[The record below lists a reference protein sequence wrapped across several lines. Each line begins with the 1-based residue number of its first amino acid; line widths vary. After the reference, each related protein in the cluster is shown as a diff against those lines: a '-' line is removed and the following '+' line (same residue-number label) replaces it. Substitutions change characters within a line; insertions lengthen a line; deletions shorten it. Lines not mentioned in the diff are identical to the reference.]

1 MLKRLGTFPSPY
13 QSEAEFDP
21 RWLPVDDVHFV
32 MAKKMRFN
40 QKELAYIACKTD
52 VPFDKESIL
61 WLKEKEG
68 YLFKNEG
75 ILSHAKF

>member
-1 MLKRLGTFPSPY
+1 
-13 QSEAEFDP
+13 
-21 RWLPVDDVHFV
+21 

-52 VPFDKESIL
+52 VPVDKEGIL

-75 ILSHAKF
+75 ILSLEKFWLSVVLRSTILINIFIRK